1 MTDDK
6 VAGFSYPCGGKM
18 KDDEIRSTKERKG
31 WLLPYLLKLD
41 EIFFGRW
48 EYWFNIIESD
58 KILKGPIPQIPFKAA
73 EEYTERLVQKN
84 IRKCLDRG
92 SREDSNS
99 LGLFVDWIM
108 WGLGKEEEFPRV
120 SETLD
125 DFWYRTFN
133 LGLFYKEPADHWS
146 MIAMESMGNGNGHGF
161 FPTPASVVKMMTQ
174 MTFAG
179 QSLEQQKR
187 TSMMDPC
194 CGTGIMFL
202 YASNHTLNIQGND
215 ISPLLV
221 KMAKMNAFIYIPWLA
236 YRPDSLKIFDRSV
249 DNLQTINLSAQHS
262 VENDGLGG
270 LSVAEPDISKE
281 LLTEISKKERV
292 K

>member
-1 MTDDK
+1 
-6 VAGFSYPCGGKM
+6 M
-18 KDDEIRSTKERKG
+18 KDDDIRSTRDKKG

-58 KILKGPIPQIPFKAA
+58 KIPKDLIQQIEFKAA
-73 EEYTERLVQKN
+73 EEYSERLVQKN
-84 IRKCLDRG
+84 IKECLDRG
-92 SREDSNS
+92 SRELLLS
-99 LGLFVDWIM
+99 LGEFIDWIM
-108 WGLGKEEEFPRV
+108 WGLGRGEEFPKV

-133 LGLFYKEPADHWS
+133 LGLFYKEPADHWG
-146 MIAMESMGNGNGHGF
+146 MIAMESMGKSNSNGF

-174 MTFAG
+174 MTFSG
-179 QSLEQQKR
+179 QSIEKQKR
-187 TSMMDPC
+187 ASMMDPC

-215 ISPLLV
+215 ISPILV
-221 KMAKMNAFIYIPWLA
+221 MMAKINAFIYIPWLA
-236 YRPDSLKIFDRSV
+236 YRPDSLTIFDKTERDLLTLKLKAEHSIVTDENGGVSV
-249 DNLQTINLSAQHS
+249 S
-262 VENDGLGG
+262 
-270 LSVAEPDISKE
+270 EPHISKE
-281 LLTEISKKERV
+281 LLNELSKKEKV

>member
-1 MTDDK
+1 
-6 VAGFSYPCGGKM
+6 M
-18 KDDEIRSTKERKG
+18 KDDEIRSTRDRKG

-41 EIFFGRW
+41 EMFFGRW
-48 EYWFNIIESD
+48 DYWFNIIESD
-58 KILKGPIPQIPFKAA
+58 KIPKVEIPQIPFKAA

-92 SREDSNS
+92 SREHSYS
-99 LGLFVDWIM
+99 LGLFIDWIM
-108 WGLGKEEEFPRV
+108 WGLGKEDEFPRV

-133 LGLFYKEPADHWS
+133 LGLFYKEPADHFG
-146 MIAMESMGNGNGHGF
+146 MIAMESMGKGNGHGF
-161 FPTPASVVKMMTQ
+161 FPTPASVVKMMTR

-179 QSLEQQKR
+179 HSPEKQKR
-187 TSMMDPC
+187 ESMMDPC

-221 KMAKMNAFIYIPWLA
+221 KMAKINAFIYIPWLA
-236 YRPDSLKIFDRSV
+236 YRPNGLTIFDRRDDDLKTLKIKAEHSIVSDGSGGVSV
-249 DNLQTINLSAQHS
+249 S
-262 VENDGLGG
+262 
-270 LSVAEPDISKE
+270 EPHISKE
-281 LLTEISKKERV
+281 LLNELSKREKV

>member
-1 MTDDK
+1 
-6 VAGFSYPCGGKM
+6 M
-18 KDDEIRSTKERKG
+18 KDDEIRSTRDNKG

-41 EIFFGRW
+41 EMYFGRW
-48 EYWFNIIESD
+48 EYWFKIIESD

-73 EEYTERLVQKN
+73 EEYSERLVQKN
-84 IRKCLDRG
+84 IKECLDRG
-92 SREDSNS
+92 ARELSHS

-108 WGLGKEEEFPRV
+108 WGLGRGEEFPLV
-120 SETLD
+120 SAKLD

-133 LGLFYKEPADHWS
+133 LGLFYKEPADHWG
-146 MIAMESMGNGNGHGF
+146 MIAMESVGKSNGHGF

-179 QSLEQQKR
+179 QSPEKQKR
-187 TSMMDPC
+187 ASMMDPC

-221 KMAKMNAFIYIPWLA
+221 KMAKLHAFIYIPWLA
-236 YRPDSLKIFDRSV
+236 YRPNGLTIFDRRE
-249 DNLQTINLSAQHS
+249 DDLQTIDLSAQHS
-262 VENDGLGG
+262 VESDGHGG
-270 LSVAEPDISKE
+270 LSVSEPDISKE
-281 LLTEISKKERV
+281 LLNELSKKEKV